1 MGLLRARRG
10 LNDVE
15 LWNFRNS
22 VEFMDF
28 KELLLWIIVEDRN
41 MDLIAIM
48 AWIVIDQKRIDP
60 L

>member
-1 MGLLRARRG
+1 MGLLRARCG

-48 AWIVIDQKRIDP
+48 AWIMIG
-60 L
+60 

>member
-1 MGLLRARRG
+1 MGLLRARHG

-15 LWNFRNS
+15 LWNFRNL

-48 AWIVIDQKRIDP
+48 AWIVIGQKRIDP

>member
-1 MGLLRARRG
+1 MGLFRARRG

-48 AWIVIDQKRIDP
+48 AWIVIGQKRIDP

>member
-48 AWIVIDQKRIDP
+48 AWIVIGQK
-60 L
+60 

>member
-1 MGLLRARRG
+1 MGLLRARHG

-48 AWIVIDQKRIDP
+48 AWIVIGQKQIDP